1 MGGIR
6 IDGLQFPKQ
15 KQPLNIGADFNMQ
28 TLHLRCL
35 VSVILAAAVSL
46 YGADKPKPSAAAP
59 AATDPY
65 AEDQPAAETL
75 DLAMYQRI
83 RDEGLNHSHVMEFG
97 SALMDGIGPRLT
109 GSPNATKAN
118 EWTRDTLTKIGLENA
133 HLEDWG
139 EFGMGWQQLNT
150 WARMVTPD
158 TAVLIVQATPWS
170 PPTSGP
176 VTGEVVGV
184 TIQDDKDFDKY
195 KGKLEG
201 KIVLYGALR
210 DVPPVEKALFE
221 RYTEKELEDLADFP
235 VNANAGGIPPEMQ
248 ARMRTFM
255 ERMRMID
262 KVAQFFAD
270 EKVAAVIEP
279 SRDARN
285 GGGSGGTLFDDNG
298 ATLGRTP
305 YLAEKRVKV
314 PVVVAAVESYG
325 RLFRLAQAHAPCSV
339 EINVETKFTG
349 EHEHGFDTVA
359 EIPGTDP
366 KLKDQVVMVGGHLDS
381 WIAGT
386 GATDNGAG
394 TIVAMEAVRILKAL
408 GVKPRRTIR
417 IALWTGEEQG
427 LFGSK
432 GYVSQHFGSAKT
444 STAPDQ
450 MQLPEFMRRAAGPLE
465 VKPEQKVISGYFNV
479 DNGSGKIRGIYTQ
492 GNAAI
497 ASIFAQ
503 WMEPLKDLG
512 VTTITNRNTGGTD
525 HLSFDAVGIPGFQF
539 IQDSLDYETR
549 THHSNEDVYERLQ
562 AADLKQIATV
572 EAIFVYNAAQRD
584 QMLPRKP
591 LPNPEQEQKMRE
603 PLPGIFPGAV
613 VQEEKK

>member
-1 MGGIR
+1 MR
-6 IDGLQFPKQ
+6 T
-15 KQPLNIGADFNMQ
+15 PLFR
-28 TLHLRCL
+28 LF
-35 VSVILAAAVSL
+35 AAALLSVAVAL
-46 YGADKPKPSAAAP
+46 HAADKPKPVAPAP

-65 AEDQPAAETL
+65 AEVQPATESL
-75 DLAMYQRI
+75 NLNMYQRI

-97 SALMDGIGPRLT
+97 TALMDGIGSRLT
-109 GSPNATKAN
+109 GSPNLKKAN

-139 EFGMGWQQLNT
+139 EFGLGWQQLNV

-170 PPTSGP
+170 PSTAGP
-176 VTGEVVGV
+176 VTGEVAFVD
-184 TIQDDKDFDKY
+184 IQSEKDFDKY
-195 KGKLEG
+195 KGKLAG
-201 KIVLYGALR
+201 KVVLYGAMR
-210 DVPPVEKALFE
+210 DVPPVDKALFD
-221 RYTEKELEDLADFP
+221 RYSDKELEDIAAFP
-235 VNANAGGIPPEMQ
+235 VNAAAAGVSPEMQ
-248 ARMRTFM
+248 ARLR
-255 ERMRMID
+255 ERLERQKLID
-262 KVAQFFAD
+262 KLAQFFFD

-305 YLAEKRVKV
+305 YIAEKRVKV
-314 PVVVAAVESYG
+314 PVVVAAIESYG
-325 RLFRLAQAHAPCSV
+325 RLYRLTQAHAPVSV
-339 EINVETKFTG
+339 EIDVETRFTG
-349 EHEHGFDTVA
+349 EHEHAFNTVA

-366 KLKDQVVMVGGHLDS
+366 RLKEQIVMVGGHLDS
-381 WIAGT
+381 WTAGT

-408 GVKPRRTIR
+408 DVKPRRTIR

-427 LFGSK
+427 IFGSK
-432 GYVSQHFGSAKT
+432 GYVTQHFGEAKL

-450 MQLPEFMRRAAGPLE
+450 LELPEFMRKTVGPLE
-465 VKPEQKVISGYFNV
+465 VKPEHKLISAYFNV
-479 DNGSGKIRGIYTQ
+479 DNGTGKIRGVYTQ

-497 ASIFAQ
+497 APIFAQ
-503 WMEPLKDLG
+503 WIAPLKDLG
-512 VTTITNRNTGGTD
+512 VTTVTNRNTGGTD

-539 IQDSLDYETR
+539 IQDMLDYMGR

-572 EAIFVYNAAQRD
+572 EAIFLYNAAQRE

-591 LPNPEQEQKMRE
+591 LPHPELDEKRNAPIE
-603 PLPGIFPGAV
+603 GIFPGALPPPA
-613 VQEEKK
+613 EEKK